1 LIALHD
7 DPLSGELV
15 EQSVYLQVSRRTR
28 ARLAAPCGGSS
39 TVSLAGRRP
48 ALIDGAA
55 NRVVQASMADSAT
68 LSRVLDPEPVLSLQA
83 YIDGGGGQGLSKAR
97 GLATTAIIDDIEASG
112 LRGRGGGGFPTGRK
126 WRTVAANRSPLLA
139 ATVVV
144 NAAEGEPG
152 SFKDREILRRNPYRV
167 LEGALIAARAIRAD
181 RIVVALKASFGEEAR
196 RVRAAADELID
207 ARWVDDVVVD
217 VLEGPSEYLYGE
229 ETALLE
235 VLEGRAPFPRLAP
248 PYRHG
253 ADELGDGAISP
264 ADVDMASP
272 APDTLAPPTLVNNT
286 ETIANVPSILVHGP
300 EWFRSVGTPE
310 SPGTIVCTITGST
323 VRDAVGEVPL
333 GTPLRTVIDE
343 LGGGPV
349 AGHRLVAAVSGVAN
363 PVLPAT
369 KFDTPLTYEAMA
381 AAGTGLGAAGFI
393 VFDDTDDLVAVAA
406 GVSRFLAVESCGQC
420 TPCKQDGREISEI
433 LARLGRN
440 EPQVDDPDR
449 LHACLDTIVEGARCY
464 LATQHQR
471 VVTSI
476 VELAPEHFA
485 AHDTAAVEPVE
496 PVLIAPIVELS
507 AGAATLDDRQAAK
520 QPDWTFGDIDSGKS
534 PADLIDQGE
543 S

>member
-1 LIALHD
+1 
-7 DPLSGELV
+7 
-15 EQSVYLQVSRRTR
+15 
-28 ARLAAPCGGSS
+28 
-39 TVSLAGRRP
+39 
-48 ALIDGAA
+48 
-55 NRVVQASMADSAT
+55 MADLPTSI
-68 LSRVLDPEPVLSLQA
+68 RVLDPDPILSLQA
-83 YIDGGGGQGLSKAR
+83 YVDGGGGQGLSTAR
-97 GLATTAIIDDIEASG
+97 GLTSMAVIDNVDASG

-126 WRTVAANRSPLLA
+126 WRAVAANRSPLLP
-139 ATVVV
+139 ATVVI

-167 LEGALIAARAIRAD
+167 LEGALIAAHAIGAD
-181 RIVVALKASFGEEAR
+181 RVVVALKATFGEEAR
-196 RVRAAADELID
+196 RVRAAVDELTD
-207 ARWVDDVVVD
+207 ADWLDGIGVD

-253 ADELGDGAISP
+253 ADELGDGTISP
-264 ADVDMASP
+264 ADVDMAGPVADS
-272 APDTLAPPTLVNNT
+272 LAPPTLVNNA
-286 ETIANVPSILVHGP
+286 ETIANIPGILVHGP
-300 EWFRSVGTPE
+300 DWFRSTGTVE
-310 SPGTIVCTITGST
+310 SPGTIVCTITGAT

-349 AGHRLVAAVSGVAN
+349 AGHRLVAAMSGVAN
-363 PVLPAT
+363 PVLPAA
-369 KFDTPLTYEAMA
+369 KFDTPLSYEAMA

-393 VFDDTDDLVAVAA
+393 VFDDTDDLVGVAA

-433 LARLGRN
+433 LTRLCRN
-440 EPQVDDPDR
+440 EPDPDDADR
-449 LHACLDTIVEGARCY
+449 LHDCLGTIVDGARCY

-476 VELAPEHFA
+476 VELAPERFA
-485 AHDTAAVEPVE
+485 AHDTAVVEPVE

-507 AGAATLDDRQAAK
+507 AGTAKLDRRQASK
-520 QPDWTFGDIDSGKS
+520 QPDWSFDDVDSGKS
-534 PADLIDQGE
+534 PADVIDQGE
-543 S
+543 P